1 MSESRAREK
10 GMERERER
18 EREKGRAF
26 DLAPPTQ
33 QEQLPVFLSF
43 FLFFFLINFLFYFI
57 SRKRKLLLQVGLC
70 ILVKT

>member
-1 MSESRAREK
+1 MNLERERK
-10 GMERERER
+10 EWSEREREG
-18 EREKGRAF
+18 ERGRAF

>member
-1 MSESRAREK
+1 VNLERERK
-10 GMERERER
+10 EWSERERER

-43 FLFFFLINFLFYFI
+43 FLSFFLINFLFYFI

>member
-18 EREKGRAF
+18 ERERESVRLGTTYPTRAASGF
-26 DLAPPTQ
+26 PF
-33 QEQLPVFLSF
+33 FLS
-43 FLFFFLINFLFYFI
+43 FFFLINFLFYFI

>member
-18 EREKGRAF
+18 ERKGERS
-26 DLAPPTQ
+26 TWHH
-33 QEQLPVFLSF
+33 LPNKSSFRFSFLSF
-43 FLFFFLINFLFYFI
+43 FFFFLINFLFYFI